1 MTTPTSIRVVA
12 FAFTGYPVTDLV
24 RARGFYE
31 GVLGLKPGTA
41 WEGDGKGWIEYE
53 LGDATLAITN
63 SGGDSWRPSDQ
74 GPCVALEVT
83 DFAATVAAL
92 RAARVTFVN
101 EPLDFPSCNLAAIQ
115 DPDGNRLV
123 IHKKKATT

>member
-1 MTTPTSIRVVA
+1 MTTSTPLRVVA

-24 RARGFYE
+24 RARAFYE
-31 GVLGLKPGTA
+31 GVLGLKPGTV

-63 SGGDSWRPSDQ
+63 SGGDQWCPSAQ
-74 GPCVALEVT
+74 GPCVALEVA
-83 DFAATVAAL
+83 DFPGTISAL
-92 RAARVTFVN
+92 RAAGVKMVS

-123 IHKKKATT
+123 IHKKKRTA